1 MEIEEVGLI
10 KPADGEV
17 VVIRVGRL
25 NADNQRRLRDSLKGM
40 FPNNQV
46 IVIDKDTDI
55 EITTE
60 LICNH

>member
-10 KPADGEV
+10 RPADGEV
-17 VVIRVGRL
+17 VVIRVARI
-25 NADNQRRLRDSLKGM
+25 NADNQRRLRDNLKTM

-60 LICNH
+60 QP